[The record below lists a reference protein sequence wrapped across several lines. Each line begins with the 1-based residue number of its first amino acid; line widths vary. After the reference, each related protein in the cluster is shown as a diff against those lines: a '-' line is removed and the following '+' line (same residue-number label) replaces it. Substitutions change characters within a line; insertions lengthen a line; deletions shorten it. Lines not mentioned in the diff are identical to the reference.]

1 MAQPKPQHDR
11 PPSLTAFGIHV
22 CAWASPAAATRTW
35 PCYMAGC
42 TLQRTR
48 NYCEQRTASGAGTRC
63 KVTISQHVSAL
74 LPRTAFCLTARQ
86 ETEAKET
93 AESAGRGVDGAAH
106 AKRRIPTCLSILK
119 TGVHWDDCQRQRET
133 ITMTFINL
141 KWLSSMTTFIN

>member
-11 PPSLTAFGIHV
+11 PPSLTEFGIHV
-22 CAWASPAAATRTW
+22 CAWASPAATRTW

-48 NYCEQRTASGAGTRC
+48 NSCEQRTASGAGTRC

-86 ETEAKET
+86 ETVAKET
-93 AESAGRGVDGAAH
+93 AESAGRGWTEQRMPSEEYLPACQSSRLVST
-106 AKRRIPTCLSILK
+106 KMTVNVNVRPSPWQLLILNDY
-119 TGVHWDDCQRQRET
+119 HRCRHN
-133 ITMTFINL
+133 FY
-141 KWLSSMTTFIN
+141 